1 MTFWAVVLVLGM
13 LAAALSWRAS
23 RRAFEDGRWETVGPH
38 ESIVGREQTRQQG
51 ARQ

>member
-13 LAAALSWRAS
+13 LAAVLSWRAS
-23 RRAFEDGRWETVGPH
+23 RRAFEDGRWESV
-38 ESIVGREQTRQQG
+38 G